1 MVMIMFGM
9 FQTGWL
15 YLMNYLIWFN
25 AHINPTNYQMV
36 LLFPLLEENG
46 CLTMSSVITS
56 QTTGKQKNLD
66 LDGVVLIPSVQVQ
79 CPYSMLYCLQHAC
92 SFVFLETKECF
103 FLQTFYLSICFQQ
116 MAIKTDS
123 VKILSPYLQKSRSEV
138 FQSVLL
144 RGFAFKFW
152 ESQSSSI

>member
-46 CLTMSSVITS
+46 CLTMSSIITS
-56 QTTGKQKNLD
+56 QTTGKQKNLH
-66 LDGVVLIPSVQVQ
+66 LDRVVLIPSVQVQ
-79 CPYSMLYCLQHAC
+79 CPYSMLYRLQHRLAHLYSRRPRNVSYC
-92 SFVFLETKECF
+92 RHFILVFVSNRWQLK
-103 FLQTFYLSICFQQ
+103 QT
-116 MAIKTDS
+116 
-123 VKILSPYLQKSRSEV
+123 
-138 FQSVLL
+138 QSKYCLPTCRNL
-144 RGFAFKFW
+144 DLKYF
-152 ESQSSSI
+152 SQYS